1 MEMELADIPNR
12 IKVLDEKIFYCE
24 ADMEMYDQN
33 KVSLDEQQRKDLR
46 TLLYEGINDNEL
58 ADDETFICNY
68 QGFKISV
75 PANIIRDYAY
85 LYVEGNY
92 KYRVDVGS
100 SEIGVL
106 IRLDNFL
113 ERLEKLR
120 DDYFDAKLTLLKKQ
134 QDIIDELA
142 KDNPYASV
150 IEELEEELERTD
162 KLLGVN
168 INE

>member
-1 MEMELADIPNR
+1 
-12 IKVLDEKIFYCE
+12 
-24 ADMEMYDQN
+24 MYE
-33 KVSLDEQQRKDLR
+33 SI
-46 TLLYEGINDNEL
+46 INNEL
-58 ADDETFICNY
+58 STEEIFICEY

-75 PANIIRDYAY
+75 PANIVRDYAY
-85 LYVEGNY
+85 LYVEGAS

-100 SEIGVL
+100 SEIGIL

-120 DDYFDAKLTLLKKQ
+120 DDYFSAKVKLLTKQ

-142 KDNPYASV
+142 KDNPYASA
-150 IEELEEELERTD
+150 IEELKEELEKTD

-168 INE
+168 KDE